1 MQLGSWICNIDRSP
15 FCEGM
20 AQDFQQYGLFN
31 NGAGLVDSSNYVMK
45 QQQQPQQQP
54 RGLWCYGIQSDVAK
68 EWSFLLNRNGMTAT
82 GSKLAAEAAVEGGA
96 VVVRSQLCPWS
107 STNVGNTNGF
117 AATDPVIFQRILD
130 VALSA
135 ETRRPGG

>member
-1 MQLGSWICNIDRSP
+1 
-15 FCEGM
+15 M
-20 AQDFQQYGLFN
+20 AQDFQQYGSIN
-31 NGAGLVDSSNYVMK
+31 NAAGLVDSSNYAMK
-45 QQQQPQQQP
+45 QQQQP

-68 EWSFLLNRNGMTAT
+68 EWSFLLNRNGMTVT
-82 GSKLAAEAAVEGGA
+82 GSKLAAEAAIEGGA

-107 STNVGNTNGF
+107 STNVGNTNGI
-117 AATDPVIFQRILD
+117 AATDPMIFQRILD